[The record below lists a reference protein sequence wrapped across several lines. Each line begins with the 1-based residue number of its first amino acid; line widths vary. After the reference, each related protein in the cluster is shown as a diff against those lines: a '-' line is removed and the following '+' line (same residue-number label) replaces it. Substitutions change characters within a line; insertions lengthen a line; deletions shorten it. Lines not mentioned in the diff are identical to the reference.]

1 MAHKINKK
9 RQKIPAG
16 VKIPAPADNFAQKTK
31 NLFFYLDKPETFCY
45 NTVRCDM
52 LLWLSW

>member
-9 RQKIPAG
+9 RQKILAG
-16 VKIPAPADNFAQKTK
+16 VKIPAAADNFARKTK
-31 NLFFYLDKPETFCY
+31 NLFFYLDKPKTFCY